1 METVWEDFS
10 NITKDISIL
19 DKPLYSNLYTS
30 IYTYII
36 TSSKNKTMNSSLFST
51 FFYKEFKNNIT
62 RILTHKLNKYSII
75 SLESFNNN
83 YKDYFGII
91 NKTNNIFSYFD
102 KRIQTYNKIHFS
114 RNMTYNQLAT
124 YLWNEFIKNKM
135 EIINRQIESLLY
147 DFRTNSLLD
156 FQMDDCLDDVYIYMN
171 LTDNNSDFITTLSE
185 DFYTNY
191 LDNKELKF
199 ENILFIFELEDE
211 LYNNLNYSIDN
222 VIDNLIDYI
231 VKYEILS
238 NMETITFE
246 KLKKIFG
253 YLVKYNLIS
262 RLCDVYKNFLNA
274 NIELIQKNGYIIEDI
289 CEFYKLNK
297 GIIYD
302 TNDDIKKIF
311 YKSVIELIGSENF
324 IENYAQYFFKLLS
337 SKKIDNDYITIIKY
351 MKNSEIFQTKL
362 LETIKNYILRNYNN
376 LYPYFI
382 ENIKNVAKLIISYE
396 NMDIAFRLNKI
407 VEDLIIS
414 RKLQNIH
421 YNNNYN
427 ILIISDGIWNINYDK
442 THDDVPIEL
451 INKNNNINST
461 YEFMYN
467 EKRKLTHC
475 YNLYTAEV
483 DYHINNKTYKF
494 ILPYKLVIFL
504 CKFNT
509 IDSVPILEDNNKDI
523 YMRLLLRIKLII
535 IKDGNYILNPKFSY
549 KKRVINFLNVKPK
562 KINKNVIK
570 EDEIYDHDNL
580 VQCYIMKW
588 LKQKKEDNFDNI
600 YNSVKRILE
609 MKIKIDSNLVSKNI
623 EKLIELEF
631 ILESGNKI
639 YNYN

>member
-30 IYTYII
+30 IYTYIT
-36 TSSKNKTMNSSLFST
+36 TSSKNKTMNSSLFT
-51 FFYKEFKNNIT
+51 ILFYKEFKNNIT

-114 RNMTYNQLAT
+114 RNMTYNELAT
-124 YLWNEFIKNKM
+124 NLWNEFTENKI
-135 EIINRQIESLLY
+135 EIINKQIEKLMY
-147 DFRTNSLLD
+147 NFRTNSLLD
-156 FQMDDCLDDVYIYMN
+156 FKINDCLDDVYIYMN
-171 LTDNNSDFITTLSE
+171 LTNNSDLITTLSE
-185 DFYTNY
+185 DFYTSY
-191 LDNKELKF
+191 LDNTELKF

-222 VIDNLIDYI
+222 VIDTLIDYI

-238 NMETITFE
+238 NMETITFD

-253 YLVKYNLIS
+253 YLIKYNLIS
-262 RLCDVYKNFLNA
+262 RLCDVYKFFLKT

-311 YKSVIELIGSENF
+311 YKSVIELIDSENF

-351 MKNSEIFQTKL
+351 MKNSEIFQTKF

-407 VEDLIIS
+407 VEDLISS

-421 YNNNYN
+421 YDSSYN
-427 ILIISDGIWNINYDK
+427 ILIISDGIWNINYNK
-442 THDDVPIEL
+442 THNDIPIEL
-451 INKNNNINST
+451 INKNTNINAT
-461 YEFMYN
+461 YEFMYYK
-467 EKRKLTHC
+467 KRNLTHC

-483 DYHINNKTYKF
+483 DYHINNKTYNL

-504 CKFNT
+504 YKFNT
-509 IDSVPILEDNNKDI
+509 IDSVPILEDNNNDI
-523 YMRLLLRIKLII
+523 YIRLLLRIKLII
-535 IKDGNYILNPKFSY
+535 IKDDNYILNTKFSY

-562 KINKNVIK
+562 KNNKNVIK
-570 EDEIYDHDNL
+570 DNKIYDHDSL

-609 MKIKIDSNLVSKNI
+609 MKIKIDINLVSKNI

-631 ILESGNKI
+631 ILESRNKI